1 MPRLVKRFA
10 PPVAWED
17 EDVEDHLSYK
27 LRRDRMEDEGGADT
41 EVVVNAAAM
50 GRSRLLAPSP
60 AHLDSRSKKW
70 PARLCSM
77 LCCIVLLSFV
87 AFLLAIMYI
96 VFKDLSWE
104 KENREIDIKTGILG
118 LWSSLILALIA
129 GLSCCSFSWTL
140 TYFDSF
146 EPGMFP
152 PTPLSPAR
160 FRKLTGHSF
169 HMGYNMAILNGITTA
184 LAIVWWFTWN
194 QFYFSLLIYW
204 KWILIFI
211 QICKPFA

>member
-1 MPRLVKRFA
+1 MPRLVKRSGLSA
-10 PPVAWED
+10 PPPGAWVESW
-17 EDVEDHLSYK
+17 DVT
-27 LRRDRMEDEGGADT
+27 MGGSRPGEEPT
-41 EVVVNAAAM
+41 EVDSPDVYARKDPAHIAVS
-50 GRSRLLAPSP
+50 RQSRLLAPP
-60 AHLDSRSKKW
+60 VYTHYRGNKW
-70 PARLCSM
+70 PARVCSM
-77 LCCIVLLSFV
+77 LCCIVIISFI

-96 VFKDLSWE
+96 IFKDLRWD
-104 KENREIDIKTGILG
+104 KENSEDGVKTGILG
-118 LWSSLILALIA
+118 LWGALILALMT

-184 LAIVWWFTWN
+184 LAVIWWFT
-194 QFYFSLLIYW
+194 
-204 KWILIFI
+204 
-211 QICKPFA
+211 

>member
-1 MPRLVKRFA
+1 MPRLVKRSGLAA
-10 PPVAWED
+10 PPP
-17 EDVEDHLSYK
+17 L
-27 LRRDRMEDEGGADT
+27 EGG
-41 EVVVNAAAM
+41 EMM
-50 GRSRLLAPSP
+50 GCNPPGEEPVKVDAVYAQKDPARTAGPRQSRLLVPP
-60 AHLDSRSKKW
+60 VYTHCRGNKW

-77 LCCIVLLSFV
+77 LCCLVIISFI

-96 VFKDLSWE
+96 IFKDLRWDE
-104 KENREIDIKTGILG
+104 ENSEDGVQTGILG
-118 LWSSLILALIA
+118 LWGSLILALIA

-184 LAIVWWFTWN
+184 LAVIWWFT
-194 QFYFSLLIYW
+194 
-204 KWILIFI
+204 
-211 QICKPFA
+211 

>member
-1 MPRLVKRFA
+1 MPRLVKGTKA
-10 PPVAWED
+10 PTLPAPPPVAWD
-17 EDVEDHLSYK
+17 EVGGEVSHRLAEE
-27 LRRDRMEDEGGADT
+27 LMEVDPPAGHGQKDF
-41 EVVVNAAAM
+41 VNAAVSVQSNTT
-50 GRSRLLAPSP
+50 RQSRVLASP
-60 AHLDSRSKKW
+60 AYVNSGSKKW

-77 LCCIVLLSFV
+77 LCCIIMISLV

-96 VFKDLSWE
+96 IFKDLRWDKE
-104 KENREIDIKTGILG
+104 KSEGGVRTGILG
-118 LWSSLILALIA
+118 LWSSLILALVA

-184 LAIVWWFTWN
+184 LAVIWWFT
-194 QFYFSLLIYW
+194 
-204 KWILIFI
+204 
-211 QICKPFA
+211 

>member
-1 MPRLVKRFA
+1 MPRLVKRNAVPASFRGA
-10 PPVAWED
+10 RA
-17 EDVEDHLSYK
+17 
-27 LRRDRMEDEGGADT
+27 EGGDAVT
-41 EVVVNAAAM
+41 CKLGEEPMEVDAPSTCGQKDFVNAAVSVQSNTT
-50 GRSRLLAPSP
+50 RQSWVLAPRMYVNSW
-60 AHLDSRSKKW
+60 SNKW
-70 PARLCSM
+70 PARVCSM
-77 LCCIVLLSFV
+77 LCCIVMISFV

-96 VFKDLSWE
+96 IFKDLRWD
-104 KENREIDIKTGILG
+104 KENSEDGVKTGILG
-118 LWSSLILALIA
+118 LWSSLILALMA

-184 LAIVWWFTWN
+184 LAVIWWFT
-194 QFYFSLLIYW
+194 
-204 KWILIFI
+204 
-211 QICKPFA
+211 